1 MVTENKLKTIG
12 KRLMWRKM
20 LHNTFN
26 IIYESCKDIKIFL
39 YMAGKLDVIPQ
50 FNTSNDHML
59 IFQEDPANKKPCS

>member
-1 MVTENKLKTIG
+1 MVTENKLKTKA

-59 IFQEDPANKKPCS
+59 IFQEDPADKKPCS